1 MKRHVSKVGV
11 LGSGVMGMGITA
23 HLAGAGLEVV
33 MLDIVPPDL
42 SEEDKK
48 KGITVDAPDFRNRF
62 AAGALA
68 KALKENPQ
76 SGPFLHRDDAEL
88 ITVGNF
94 EDHADLLKGCDW
106 IIEVV
111 VENLKI
117 KQNVMKMVEKNWN
130 KEAILSTNTSGIP
143 LKEIS
148 EKMKPEM
155 KKVFLGTHF
164 FNPVRFMHLLEVI
177 PFKETDRKVVEFIAD
192 FCEKRLGKGVVY
204 GKDTPNFVANR
215 IGVAGMIGTINLMLE
230 LGMKIDETDQIFGTP
245 LGRPKSALFRTADMV
260 GLDTLVHIAHN
271 TTQYVKPEEARKY
284 FTLPKW
290 IEGMVEKKY
299 LGNKTGSGF
308 YRKLDKRTFKI
319 IDPETL
325 DYVDQSGEKFE
336 SLALSGFITDVGERI
351 KSVVN
356 GEGRESQFAKRAI
369 YDQLVYAA
377 ERVGEICD
385 SVVEIDNGMK
395 WGFNFDVG
403 PFEAWDALGLKESV
417 AHMEA
422 HGCKVPKKIKDMMGA
437 KVKSFYK
444 EKAGRKY
451 YYDFKKKDYLPIEES
466 DEVVNLVDLKK
477 DARKVI
483 DSRKTAS
490 IIDIGDGVYCVE
502 FHSIMNSLDQDMWEM
517 MRKAVDLAAEKGVGV
532 VIGNQAPGM
541 PGAFSA
547 GANIGLILEGARS
560 KQWDVIKG
568 GLKYFQ
574 ETNTYMT
581 YSPVPVVAAP
591 YGMTLGGGAEVAMSC
606 NKMVCHHDL
615 FMGLV
620 EVGVGVI
627 PGGGGCMLL
636 LRHYQNFVPKNAA
649 MNNLQPFV
657 APVLQMIG
665 TATVSNSAAHA
676 RDLGF
681 VRPGDKI
688 AFNKRHLIGLAK
700 KEVLA
705 MAELGF
711 VPPRPQK
718 YQVMG
723 DQLRGVANAFV
734 QDMVLG
740 GYATEYDAFILRKL
754 AHILGG
760 GYVSENSWV
769 PEDYLLELEREV
781 FVELCAQEK
790 TQARLEHMLKTGKPL
805 RN

>member
-1 MKRHVSKVGV
+1 
-11 LGSGVMGMGITA
+11 
-23 HLAGAGLEVV
+23 
-33 MLDIVPPDL
+33 
-42 SEEDKK
+42 
-48 KGITVDAPDFRNRF
+48 
-62 AAGALA
+62 
-68 KALKENPQ
+68 
-76 SGPFLHRDDAEL
+76 
-88 ITVGNF
+88 
-94 EDHADLLKGCDW
+94 
-106 IIEVV
+106 
-111 VENLKI
+111 
-117 KQNVMKMVEKNWN
+117 
-130 KEAILSTNTSGIP
+130 
-143 LKEIS
+143 
-148 EKMKPEM
+148 
-155 KKVFLGTHF
+155 
-164 FNPVRFMHLLEVI
+164 
-177 PFKETDRKVVEFIAD
+177 
-192 FCEKRLGKGVVY
+192 
-204 GKDTPNFVANR
+204 
-215 IGVAGMIGTINLMLE
+215 
-230 LGMKIDETDQIFGTP
+230 MKIDETDQIFGAP

-271 TTQYVKPEEARKY
+271 TTQYVKPDEARKY

-308 YRKLDKRTFKI
+308 YKKLDKRTFKI

-356 GEGRESQFAKRAI
+356 GEGRESQFAKRAV
-369 YDQLVYAA
+369 YDQLAYAA

-417 AHMEA
+417 GYMEA
-422 HGCKVPKKIKDMMGA
+422 QGCKVPRKIKDMMAA
-437 KVKSFYK
+437 KAKSFYK
-444 EKAGRKY
+444 EKAGKKY

-466 DEVVNLVDLKK
+466 EEVVNLVDLKK
-477 DARKVI
+477 DAKKVI
-483 DSRKTAS
+483 DCRKTAS
-490 IIDIGDGVYCVE
+490 IVDIGDGVYCVE

-517 MRKAVDLAAEKGVGV
+517 MRKAVDLAAGKGVGV

-560 KQWDVIKG
+560 KQWNMIKEA
-568 GLKYFQ
+568 LKYFQ

-760 GYVSENSWV
+760 GVSENSWV

-781 FVELCAQEK
+781 FVELCAEEK

>member
-1 MKRHVSKVGV
+1 MKRQIRKVGV
-11 LGSGVMGMGITA
+11 LGSGVMGMGIAA

-33 MLDIVPPDL
+33 MLDIVPPNL
-42 SEEDKK
+42 SEEDEK
-48 KGITVDAPDFRNRF
+48 KGITKDNPNFRNRF

-68 KALKENPQ
+68 RALRENPQ
-76 SGPFLHRDDAEL
+76 SGPFLHSDDAEL
-88 ITVGNF
+88 IFAGNF
-94 EDHADLLKGCDW
+94 EDHAHRLKECDW

-111 VENLKI
+111 VEDLKI
-117 KQNVMKMVEKNWN
+117 KRSVMKMVEKNWN
-130 KEAILSTNTSGIP
+130 KKAVVSTNTSGIP
-143 LKEIS
+143 LREIA
-148 EKMKPEM
+148 EKMKPEF

-164 FNPVRFMHLLEVI
+164 FNPVRFMHLLEII
-177 PFKETDRKVVEFIAD
+177 PFKETDRKLIEFMAD
-192 FCEKRLGKGVVY
+192 FCETRLGKGVVY

-215 IGVAGMIGTINLMLE
+215 IGVAGMIGTMNLMME
-230 LGMKIDETDQIFGTP
+230 QGMKIDETDQIFGVP

-271 TTQYVKPEEARKY
+271 TTSYVKPDEARKY

-290 IEGMVEKKY
+290 VEGMVEKKY

-308 YRKLDKRTFKI
+308 YKRLDKRAFKI

-325 DYVDQSGEKFE
+325 QYVDPSGEKFQ
-336 SLALSGFITDVGERI
+336 SLALSGFIPDVGERI
-351 KSVVN
+351 KSVV
-356 GEGRESQFAKRAI
+356 GGQGREAAFAKKAV
-369 YDQLVYAA
+369 YDQLLYAA
-377 ERVGEICD
+377 ERIPEIAD
-385 SVVEIDNGMK
+385 RVVEVDNAMK
-395 WGFNFDVG
+395 WGFNFELG
-403 PFEAWDALGLKESV
+403 PFEAWDAIGLKESV
-417 AHMEA
+417 ADME
-422 HGCKVPKKIKDMMGA
+422 GMGFKVPKKIKDMLAA
-437 KVKSFYK
+437 KARSFYK
-444 EKAGRKY
+444 DKKGKKL
-451 YYDFKKKDYLPIEES
+451 YYDFRKKDYVEVEES
-466 DEVVNLVDLKK
+466 ELAVNLADLKK
-477 DARKVI
+477 DPKRLV

-490 IIDIGDGVYCVE
+490 IVDLGDGVYCVE
-502 FHSIMNSLDQDMWEM
+502 FHSVMNALDQDMWEM
-517 MRKAVDLAAEKGVGV
+517 MRKAVDLAQEKGVGV

-547 GANIGLILEGARS
+547 GANIGVILEGARS
-560 KQWDVIKG
+560 KQWEMIREAV
-568 GLKYFQ
+568 KYFQ

-581 YSPVPVVAAP
+581 YSSVPVVAAP

-606 NKMVCHHDL
+606 NKIVCHHDL

-627 PGGGGCMLL
+627 PGGGGCMLM
-636 LRHYQNFVPKNAA
+636 LRHYQNFLPKNATI
-649 MNNLQPFV
+649 NDLQPF
-657 APVLQMIG
+657 ATPILRMIG

-681 VRPGDKI
+681 LRPFDRI

-711 VPPRPQK
+711 IPPRRQK

-723 DQLRGVANAFV
+723 DQLRGIANVFV

-760 GYVSENSWV
+760 GFVAENSWV

-790 TQARLEHMLKTGKPL
+790 TQARLEHMLKTGKAL